1 MTRYASRR
9 VYLVP
14 TDLRELT
21 GPTTGVLELP
31 TRLDWSEQRLYDLS
45 HKSHVGLM
53 YERVIREATQ
63 LDELRA
69 YLNHEM
75 LVRIWPYL
83 YLPIEARYT
92 WETHF
97 PKLRRASHVHGE
109 PRRP

>member
-1 MTRYASRR
+1 MTSRSRYASHR

-45 HKSHVGLM
+45 DKSHVGLM

-63 LDELRA
+63 LDDLRA
-69 YLNHEM
+69 YLNHET

-83 YLPIEARYT
+83 YLPIEARHT
-92 WETHF
+92 WEAHF
-97 PKLRRASHVHGE
+97 PKLRRAA
-109 PRRP
+109 